1 MTLDPALT
9 ERLLATISG
18 ETPPRP
24 LEPQPVQVL
33 YGGAHLFSAATPA
46 KLAELARRAFAEY
59 DAANAFE
66 LEPTVRDDV
75 LARVSSKLER
85 EPIEDLRID
94 FEDGFGV
101 RSEQEED
108 ETAVRTAKA
117 LAELVARNERPRHVG
132 IRIKALEGAAAKRAV
147 RTLDLFIT
155 TLGAIPPRFVV
166 TLPKITQPASV
177 AVLATLLD
185 HLEERIGATPG
196 AIGVELMVEH
206 PRALFAEDG
215 RLALPEL
222 VHAARGRCVAAHLGT
237 YDLTAS
243 VGVAAVQ
250 QTPDHPFADLARQV
264 MLAALGGSG
273 VRLSDG
279 ATTVLPI
286 APHRAPTSE
295 SERAQNRAV
304 VHAAWRRHFADVRRG
319 LRFGLYQGWDLHP
332 AQLVSHYAA
341 VFSFFR
347 EALPASAA
355 RLRTFVDQAARA
367 SRVGEVFDDAATG
380 QGLLN
385 FFLRG
390 LECGAVDASELAA
403 AGVSELDLQS
413 RSFAAIVERRT

>member
-1 MTLDPALT
+1 MTLDPAFA
-9 ERLLATISG
+9 ERLLATLAKD
-18 ETPPRP
+18 TPPLP
-24 LEPQPVQVL
+24 PEPQPVHVI

-46 KLAELARRAFAEY
+46 KLAELARRAFAEH
-59 DAANAFE
+59 DAASAFD

-75 LARVSSKLER
+75 LTRVARKLDT

-108 ETAVRTAKA
+108 EAADRAARA
-117 LAELVARNERPRHVG
+117 LAELAQRNERPRHIG
-132 IRIKALEGAAAKRAV
+132 IRIKALEGTSARRAV
-147 RTLDLFIT
+147 RTLDRFVT

-166 TLPKITQPASV
+166 TLPKVTSEQSV
-177 AVLATLLD
+177 AVLAALLD
-185 HLEERIGATPG
+185 QLEDRLGAVSG
-196 AIGVELMVEH
+196 AIGVEVMVEH
-206 PRALFAEDG
+206 ARALFSEDG
-215 RLALPEL
+215 RLALPGI
-222 VHAARGRCVAAHLGT
+222 VRAARGRCVAAHLGT
-237 YDLTAS
+237 YDLTSS

-250 QTPDHPFADLARQV
+250 QTPDHPFADLARQI
-264 MLAALGGSG
+264 MLASLGGSS

-279 ATTVLPI
+279 ATTILPI
-286 APHRAPTSE
+286 APHRTPLDE
-295 SERAQNRAV
+295 NERAQNRAV

-332 AQLVSHYAA
+332 AQLVSRYVA
-341 VFSFFR
+341 VFSFYR

-355 RLRTFVDQAARA
+355 RLRTFIDQAARA

-390 LECGAVDASELAA
+390 LECGAIDAGELETV
-403 AGVSELDLQS
+403 GLTKDDLYS
-413 RSFAAIVERRT
+413 RSFASIVDRRR